1 MAILKDTKLSPS
13 LHDSGLDSGSN
24 RHRETETAE
33 YVLSGCSA
41 LESKRRR
48 VLEAHLWRKSNQPDC
63 ELPFFNS
70 VAETILGLPSRN
82 HVSILGNYSP
92 NKYKESLNE
101 RCKISA
107 RQQTADNK
115 ESFKQSSFIMKQR
128 RGVILCLRTMETLS
142 RAFVAVLRAL
152 EPSDCVTLIEIK
164 TDYLQYNLKRAF
176 KRRYS
181 LSNMCDPIMI

>member
-1 MAILKDTKLSPS
+1 MA
-13 LHDSGLDSGSN
+13 
-24 RHRETETAE
+24 ETETAE
-33 YVLSGCSA
+33 YVLSGCAA

-48 VLEAHLWRKSNQPDC
+48 LLEAHLWRKSNQPDC

-82 HVSILGNYSP
+82 HVRLVR
-92 NKYKESLNE
+92 LNE

-152 EPSDCVTLIEIK
+152 EPSDCVTLIDIK

-176 KRRYS
+176 KRCYS
-181 LSNMCDPIMI
+181 LSNMCVPIIT